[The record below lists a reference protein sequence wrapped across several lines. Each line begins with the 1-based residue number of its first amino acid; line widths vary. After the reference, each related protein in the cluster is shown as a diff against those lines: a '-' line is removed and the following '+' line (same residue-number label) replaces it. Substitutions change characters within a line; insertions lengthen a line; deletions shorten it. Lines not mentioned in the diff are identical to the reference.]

1 MVASSPKR
9 VRVGEVA
16 DAVRYSVADD
26 VVSTV
31 SGAAVMNEEDEES
44 VGTGNAAT
52 PIDACRL
59 NAGMPADNCRLIG
72 GG

>member
-1 MVASSPKR
+1 M
-9 VRVGEVA
+9 RVGEVA
-16 DAVRYSVADD
+16 DAVRYGVADD

-31 SGAAVMNEEDEES
+31 SGAAVMKEEDEEEES

-52 PIDACRL
+52 PIDTCRL
-59 NAGMPADNCRLIG
+59 SAGMPADTCRLMG